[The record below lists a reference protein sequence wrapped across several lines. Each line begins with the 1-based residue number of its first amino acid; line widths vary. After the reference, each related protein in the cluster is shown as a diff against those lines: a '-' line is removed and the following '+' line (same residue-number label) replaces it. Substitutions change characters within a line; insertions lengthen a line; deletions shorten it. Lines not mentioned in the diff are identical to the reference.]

1 MKSKNFEYKYIV
13 NGRTVIAL
21 SHYAGRTVRGVAKCS
36 PEDEFDVEFGKKLA
50 AARCDLKIA
59 EKRCSRAAERCTNA
73 MDVRQMAEA
82 NYKDCLAFY
91 LNAFEK
97 VQVAEANLDKLM
109 AADMVAMS
117 EGM

>member
-59 EKRCSRAAERCTNA
+59 MKRRNRAAERYTNA

-82 NYKDCLAFY
+82 NYMDCRDFY
-91 LNAFEK
+91 FDAFEK
-97 VQVAEANLDKLM
+97 VQWAEANLDRLM
-109 AADMVAMS
+109 TDK
-117 EGM
+117 